1 MHPHRL
7 LTMRGFPKR
16 PRNRTPIVA
25 ALVGIVAAARGAHA
39 DQKPLWEFG
48 LGPAALALM
57 DYRGANTSHVYPLPV
72 PYFVYRGKYLY
83 ADRHGLKGKIFD
95 RRFAELHISLSATP
109 PVRNNAAR
117 SGMPNLRPTVEIGP
131 ALDLRLWRSA
141 EDRVKLD
148 LRASARSVIT
158 VEAAPHAIGWLL
170 DPHLNV
176 DIDAPAGA
184 AGWKLGLLAGPLFAT
199 RRYNEYFYTVAPAYA
214 TAHRPAYEAS
224 GGYSGT
230 QFLASLTKR
239 SPRHWIGAYVRYDT
253 LSAAVFGGS
262 PLVKRN
268 SYWSAGFAFVWMI
281 GRSSQLVE
289 ASD

>member
-1 MHPHRL
+1 MRPHRI
-7 LTMRGFPKR
+7 LTMRGLRKR
-16 PRNRTPIVA
+16 PRHGAPFAAALICIVA
-25 ALVGIVAAARGAHA
+25 GAPGARA

-57 DYRGANTSHVYPLPV
+57 DYRGANTSHVYFLPV
-72 PYFVYRGKYLY
+72 PYFIYRGKYLR
-83 ADRHGLKGKIFD
+83 ADRHGLKGKIFE
-95 RRFAELHISLSATP
+95 RPFAELHVSLSATP

-131 ALDLRLWRSA
+131 ALDLRLWRSKA
-141 EDRVKLD
+141 DRVKLD

-158 VEAAPHAIGWLL
+158 VEAAPRAIGWLL

-176 DIDAPAGA
+176 DVDAPAGA

-199 RRYNEYFYTVAPAYA
+199 RRYNEYFYSVAPAYA
-214 TAHRPAYEAS
+214 TAQRPAYEAS
-224 GGYSGT
+224 GGYSGA
-230 QFLASLTKR
+230 QFLGSLTKR
-239 SPRHWIGAYVRYDT
+239 SPRHWIGGYVRYDT

-281 GRSSQLVE
+281 GRSSKLVE